1 MAVNYDEKIL
11 STFGKRTVRA
21 GEPENLSKGIFIVD
35 PNKVV
40 TEDDTIIPRYVKQED
55 LVMYANITA
64 RLNPDSAI
72 IDDGTDTA
80 KVITIG
86 RIGINFLNPLA
97 KAPKDRAGNAMF
109 GDKKNKDYFTTE
121 WSDYFTSNAEQGS
134 FFDPETFGISNID
147 VTHNASLTPI
157 IKIEFIDVQGRTLL
171 ERGDDPTNPYNIFYR
186 FPYPLFTLT
195 IKGYFGKAIE
205 YPLSMTKT
213 STTFDS
219 STGNYVI
226 RAEFLSR
233 TFSIYN
239 NFLMVYAYA
248 APYMYERTD
257 APKSY
262 LGKRLLTALYQ
273 KQNAKYAEIYGTG
286 TTEYLKHEFV
296 KYPTILDLTRAQSVL
311 GYETL
316 SVEDKL
322 KQINVD
328 REKALEWNS
337 QLETAYSNGI
347 STQKPFWDTDLLKG
361 NNDKFFLRPETVE
374 LLKSD
379 ELINLSAANFPNP
392 YTIFSEYQGVL
403 GAMNDS
409 DQPVSV
415 ELKTAIYTAIL
426 NNTSIPDAYKQNI
439 TKDDLKSLMREELIL
454 MYYTDSN
461 DDSEL
466 NKIYYT
472 TIYFDSLH
480 RTITKVIS
488 EFYEKEE
495 NRVIDDLGFQLKASL
510 GFVPNMSNVLRI
522 LTNNMQIFLTMLNLV
537 ALNAAKQIRDDVSR
551 QDNQMKF
558 GEYEVDI
565 NSPGLKRFYP
575 FPNYFQKKFDVN
587 TDDYVWEK
595 VYPWTNKTVNWFE
608 VQFVEELYL
617 AIERLQAIEGI
628 DSQTEADIQF
638 QLEQVKK
645 FKNETIGDK
654 RIALLTTLLVLNNL
668 DYYNDQQTPRE
679 TAFEFMEKILLFST
693 LGYINTAGDSTKI
706 SDITRLFVDHEF
718 NLIERRYE
726 GKEPNDLHQFYNDLS
741 VFIDWGVGTT
751 EVDEYPTNYDRVCSE
766 LVNGTSAADNPNDR
780 FGVTTNNTAIVNNIN
795 NLLPEFKALLATN
808 YTIDQLRGLY
818 TKVDEII
825 DRAVDVN
832 EFKKLYQ
839 YNPLNYKN
847 RKNINPTQA
856 VRALFFD
863 GLDAHDQYEGFSDYL
878 NQYGTKLN
886 DYKKTSLV
894 SANNGYFY
902 DLNVN
907 KGEVLNFIVDG
918 KVEANDVNSTALTF
932 SLKTDNLFKTDGP
945 YSIVLDSSKKIT
957 SGTKYSKVKI

>member
-11 STFGKRTVRA
+11 STFGKRTVRTA
-21 GEPENLSKGIFIVD
+21 ESENQANGIFIVD

-72 IDDGTDTA
+72 IDDNTDTT

-86 RIGINFLNPLA
+86 RIGVNFLNPLA
-97 KAPKDRAGNAMF
+97 KAPKDVLGNAMF
-109 GDKKNKDYFTTE
+109 GDKKSKDYFTTE

-239 NFLMVYAYA
+239 NFLLIYAYA
-248 APYMYERTD
+248 APYMYERKD
-257 APKSY
+257 VQGSY

-286 TTEYLKHEFV
+286 TTEYQKHEFV
-296 KYPTILDLTRAQSVL
+296 KYPTILDLTRAQTVL

-316 SVEDKL
+316 GTDDKL

-328 REKALEWNS
+328 REKALIWGSN
-337 QLETAYSNGI
+337 LEASYTNGI
-347 STQKPFWDTDLLKG
+347 STQKQFWETDLLIDPRSKD
-361 NNDKFFLRPETVE
+361 NFFLRPETIE
-374 LLKSD
+374 ALKSD
-379 ELINLSAANFPNP
+379 SLPSLSAANFPSP
-392 YTIFSEYQGVL
+392 YTIYSDYQGTL
-403 GAMNDS
+403 SIMNDGEAG
-409 DQPVSV
+409 VSA
-415 ELKTAIYTAIL
+415 ELKAAIYNDVIKEESL
-426 NNTSIPDAYKQNI
+426 PDAYRKNI
-439 TKDDLKSLMREELIL
+439 KSDDLTTLVQEGLIL
-454 MYYTDSN
+454 INYTDSN

-472 TIYFDSLH
+472 TTYFEILH
-480 RTITKVIS
+480 KTILKTVS
-488 EFYEKEE
+488 SFYEKEE
-495 NRVIDDLGFQLKASL
+495 NRIVDDLGFQLKADL
-510 GFVPNMSNVLRI
+510 GYVPNMSNVLRI
-522 LTNNMQIFLTMLNLV
+522 LTNNMQVFLTMLNLV
-537 ALNAAKQIRDDVSR
+537 GLNAAKQVRDDLDR
-551 QDNQMKF
+551 QDNQTRF
-558 GEYEVDI
+558 GEYEVDV
-565 NSPGLKRFYP
+565 NGPELKRFYP
-575 FPNYFQKKFDVN
+575 FPNYFHKKFDSNV
-587 TDDYVWEK
+587 DDYVWEK
-595 VYPWTNKTVNWFE
+595 VYPWTSKTVNWFE
-608 VQFVEELYL
+608 VQFVEEVYKAL
-617 AIERLQAIEGI
+617 ERIKEIKGI
-628 DSQTEADIQF
+628 DSQSEADILY
-638 QLEQVKK
+638 QLEQTKK
-645 FKNETIGDK
+645 FKSDVLGDK
-654 RIALLTTLLVLNNL
+654 RMALLTTLLVVNNL

-693 LGYINTAGDSTKI
+693 LGFINTGGDSDKI
-706 SDITRLFVDHEF
+706 SDITKLFVDHEF
-718 NLIERRYE
+718 NLIERRYSN
-726 GKEPNDLHQFYNDLS
+726 KEPNDLLTFYNDLA
-741 VFIDWGVGTT
+741 VFVGWGVNTLAEGEFTT
-751 EVDEYPTNYDRVCSE
+751 YYDWVCAE
-766 LVNGTSAADNPNDR
+766 LVNGTAAVDNYT
-780 FGVTTNNTAIVNNIN
+780 VSTNHTAVVNNIN
-795 NLLPEFKALLATN
+795 IILPEFKALLATN
-808 YTIDQLRGLY
+808 YTIDQLRDLY
-818 TKVDEII
+818 RKVEE
-825 DRAVDVN
+825 VVN
-832 EFKKLYQ
+832 KATEVGEFKKLYQ

-847 RKNINPTQA
+847 RKNANPVQS

-863 GLDAHDQYEGFSDYL
+863 GLDAHDQYDGFSDYL
-878 NQYGTKLN
+878 NQYSAKLN
-886 DYKKTSLV
+886 DYKNTSLI
-894 SANNGYFY
+894 SANNGYLY
-902 DLNVN
+902 DLNSDKIN
-907 KGEVLNFIVDG
+907 TLNFVVDG

-932 SLKTDNLFKTDGP
+932 SLKTDDFLKSGGANRA
-945 YSIVLDSSKKIT
+945 IVLNSSEKIT
-957 SGTKYSKVKI
+957 NGTKYSKVKI